1 VIYELRVRKLGG
13 KKTMRTSIVIGS
25 ILIASAIYPDGF
37 IDKYKTAI
45 LIWITIFLFMDFVEL
60 VCKT

>member
-1 VIYELRVRKLGG
+1 
-13 KKTMRTSIVIGS
+13 MRTSIVIGS